1 MLTPYYYYPIVITLD
16 ESELSSYIELT
27 KKLITSINQHRNKDK
42 KYIKLSDY
50 EKMLLIKRA
59 RLVAGAKNKL
69 IELKKIM
76 LDYKNNNHIL
86 VYCGA
91 TTINDFDYD
100 ENTIDAEEVR
110 QIDAVTNILG
120 NTLDMKVCQFTSKE
134 TIKDRENIKKLLKMG
149 ILFRL

>member
-1 MLTPYYYYPIVITLD
+1 
-16 ESELSSYIELT
+16 
-27 KKLITSINQHRNKDK
+27 
-42 KYIKLSDY
+42 
-50 EKMLLIKRA
+50 MLLIKRA

-120 NTLDMKVCQFTSKE
+120 NT
-134 TIKDRENIKKLLKMG
+134 
-149 ILFRL
+149 FRYESMSVYI